1 MRIKVYELNEIGE
14 YGDSYTLFR
23 FDVKQTRDEL
33 REFRAWIR
41 HWAENLPT
49 GHELPEKTRCR
60 HRGENLEMID
70 VSNRHVIFRA
80 IPVN

>member
-14 YGDSYTLFR
+14 YGDSYALFR
-23 FDVKQTRDEL
+23 FDVAPHRDAL

-49 GHELPEKTRCR
+49 GHELPEKVRCR
-60 HRGENLEMID
+60 HADNGNLEMTH
-70 VSNRHVIFRA
+70 NGRVIFVAR
-80 IPVN
+80 PVAA